1 MSLWAYELRRCGGL
15 AHVMCKASLPMDC
28 IQYGMPAHGMCKA
41 ILDVL
46 HLLDVLDLAS
56 GHAYNMGC
64 LPLGQGE
71 ASQKSGVS
79 LLALT
84 LHWGGAP
91 TH

>member
-1 MSLWAYELRRCGGL
+1 MSLCDVQG
-15 AHVMCKASLPMDC
+15 K
-28 IQYGMPAHGMCKA
+28 PAHGLQTIWHACPWDVQGNSRCFTH
-41 ILDVL
+41 ILE
-46 HLLDVLDLAS
+46 VLDLAS

-64 LPLGQGE
+64 LPLGQGK
-71 ASQKSGVS
+71 ARQKSGVS

>member
-1 MSLWAYELRRCGGL
+1 MSLWAYELRSCGGL
-15 AHVMCKASLPMDC
+15 AHMMCMASLPMDC
-28 IQYGMPAHGMCKA
+28 IEYGMPAHGMRRA

-64 LPLGQGE
+64 LPMGQGK
-71 ASQKSGVS
+71 ARQKSGVS